1 MNVTERIAENAKNSN
16 ISVAEG
22 GFTKS
27 QPRGIDPDAVL
38 NEGDI
43 IMFPETMPQV
53 MHQDFPGSDNYAEF
67 IVVNV
72 LTPDGKEKGVNFFPS
87 SLTKNIWPA
96 SKDEKTGEV
105 VAHIENGP
113 QNPTGSAV
121 ELYKSKQGETGPN
134 GETDMTLGMLE
145 LLGKKVKVTSKIPV
159 NIQRWRD
166 GERVNELATTN
177 LLQYDL
183 VA

>member
-53 MHQDFPGSDNYAEF
+53 MHQDFPGSDNYAE
-67 IVVNV
+67 
-72 LTPDGKEKGVNFFPS
+72 
-87 SLTKNIWPA
+87 SL
-96 SKDEKTGEV
+96 
-105 VAHIENGP
+105 
-113 QNPTGSAV
+113 
-121 ELYKSKQGETGPN
+121 
-134 GETDMTLGMLE
+134 
-145 LLGKKVKVTSKIPV
+145 
-159 NIQRWRD
+159 
-166 GERVNELATTN
+166 
-177 LLQYDL
+177 
-183 VA
+183 